1 MTGCIYN
8 HLLIVG
14 TVCSLIQ
21 GMTIQLV
28 NTDTLGDFT
37 EVQPEKLC
45 VRGNPRKGIISIPGA
60 RFVNTKQNKTACVS

>member
-37 EVQPEKLC
+37 EVQTEKLR

-60 RFVNTKQNKTACVS
+60 IFVNTKQNKTACVS